1 MGILLRKFVLL
12 FLNGNVSK
20 EIISMQCLNVDLL
33 QPNHI
38 KAVVN
43 NRVDMV
49 FVVVSDVLMF

>member
-1 MGILLRKFVLL
+1 
-12 FLNGNVSK
+12 
-20 EIISMQCLNVDLL
+20 MQCLNVDLL